1 MMTENERRGSPQNR
15 WTRWYMWLAYGGV
28 LAVIAAGVVAM
39 AMHRDGKTV
48 VQHHN
53 IATLPPMK
61 RLR

>member
-1 MMTENERRGSPQNR
+1 
-15 WTRWYMWLAYGGV
+15 MWLAYGGV